1 MKQTLDLSCVVPYR
15 QLGEQVEFC
24 LIRPVLENRWEFPK
38 VVVSDGQCHKA
49 LALREAE
56 AAAGLVGQL
65 DDSPL
70 GKFESSR
77 GAETH
82 LFVAFLMRVTNGH
95 DQAVHVPLP
104 TRRWC
109 LAEEARVRIRRKPLR
124 RLIDE
129 ALRRLASDPSRFGR
143 GPGSPV

>member
-1 MKQTLDLSCVVPYR
+1 MKQTLELSCVVPYR
-15 QLGEQVEFC
+15 QLGDRVEFC
-24 LIRPVLENRWEFPK
+24 LIRPALENRWEFPK
-38 VVVSDGQCHKA
+38 VVVSNGQCHKA

-56 AAAGLVGQL
+56 AAAGLVGHL

-70 GKFESSR
+70 GEFATSR
-77 GAETH
+77 GAESH
-82 LFVAFLMRVTNGH
+82 SVVAFLMHVTNGH

-129 ALRRLASDPSRFGR
+129 ALRRLAGDPSRFGR
-143 GPGSPV
+143 GPGPPV